1 MALVNFANLDFDQI
15 KVTIK
20 DYLRSNSKFTDY
32 DFEGSNLSSIIDIL
46 AYNTYTT
53 SYNANMVSNE
63 VFLDSATLRENVVS
77 LIQNV
82 GYLPRSRRA
91 ARINVSFYVDTT
103 NYSSKPQNVK
113 LHRGVVATTRAF
125 ANESYSFVTLDD
137 IVRPVSGNRA
147 LFNNCL
153 LVEGTY
159 LTTSFTVDS
168 YDPKQRF
175 ILDNSGI
182 DTTTIKVTVKPSK
195 TANTSRQYYQT
206 GNVTSCHG
214 HYTTNQTL
222 FDITGES
229 PVYWIQE
236 IEGERYELIFGDGIF
251 GKKLEAPSYIEVS
264 YVVCNGAAGNGVNRL
279 TFNGTLTDGRSG
291 ITGTTTGGAGGPGGA
306 GAGGGTGG
314 GSLGGVALTSG
325 ISLLTVTGGGG
336 GGAGTGVGAGGYYG
350 IGSGG
355 AGTGTGT
362 GGGTGSTGAGGGG
375 NVAGTGLGIPGAG
388 GGTGTGV
395 GGRAGGGAGGYNSG
409 SYGGAD
415 IEDIES
421 IKQYGPRAHV
431 GQNRAV
437 TAGDYETLI
446 PSIFPEA
453 EAVSVFGGEEL
464 DPPRYGKVYAAIK
477 PVNGNYLS
485 PPLKENIKNA
495 VKKYNVGGIDLELT
509 DLKYLYIEPDVNA
522 YYDCNLGRSP
532 NDIIN
537 AILDAIEQ
545 YTDNGADAGGNGGL
559 GDLGSTFNF
568 SKFQCMIDG
577 ADPAISSN
585 ITSIRIRRDLRVTLN
600 SFTEYELCFKNCMF
614 VKNCTGHNIRSSG
627 FHVSGIQGMV
637 YLGDKPNPNDHS
649 KGTMFLFRL
658 MSPNEPDIVK
668 SNIGTIDYMHGEIKL
683 TPLMITDTD
692 VFRDF
697 PLIEVDAVPCSN
709 NVKGLHDLYLQI
721 GNGGD
726 GGDDGG
732 GGNGNGVDVSAACD
746 TETPADNYGD
756 NNLVRG
762 VPHFGCST
770 DGNVSA
776 VGETTTYNDDGS
788 YTVSMPE
795 GINMKYITYYPDGR
809 MMTQTVMDGN
819 PTGGGLMGL
828 AEAALPAVATP
839 ALPLPPPTSTGGGG
853 MGGGGGGGY

>member
-46 AYNTYTT
+46 AYNTYIT

-77 LIQNV
+77 LIQNI

-91 ARINVSFYVDTT
+91 ARINVSFSVDTT
-103 NYSSKPQNVK
+103 NYSSQPQNIK

-137 IVRPVSGNRA
+137 ITRPVTGNRA
-147 LFNNCL
+147 LFNNIL

-159 LTTSFTVDS
+159 ITTSFTVDS

-175 ILDNSGI
+175 ILDNAGI

-195 TANTSRQYYQT
+195 TANTSRQYRQT

-222 FDITGES
+222 FQVTGES

-264 YVVCNGAAGNGVNRL
+264 YVVCNGAAGNGVNAL

-314 GSLGGVALTSG
+314 GSLGGAALTAG
-325 ISLLTVTGGGG
+325 ISLLTVTGGGAG
-336 GGAGTGVGAGGYYG
+336 GTGTGVGAGGYYG
-350 IGSGG
+350 IGP
-355 AGTGTGT
+355 AGTLTT
-362 GGGTGSTGAGGGG
+362 GGTGSTGAGGGGAGGG

-388 GGTGTGV
+388 GGAGTGV

-409 SYGGAD
+409 SYGGAE

-421 IKQYGPRAHV
+421 IKEYGPRAHE

-437 TAGDYETLI
+437 TTEDYETLI
-446 PSIFPEA
+446 PSVFPET
-453 EAVSVFGGEEL
+453 EAVSCFGGEEL
-464 DPPRYGKVYAAIK
+464 DPPRYGKVYCAIK
-477 PVNGNYLS
+477 PINGNYLS
-485 PPLKENIKNA
+485 PPLKENIKDA

-509 DLKYLYIEPDVNA
+509 DLKYLYIEPDINA

-537 AILDAIEQ
+537 AILDALQE
-545 YTDNGADAGGNGGL
+545 YLDSGAL
-559 GDLGSTFNF
+559 GDFGETFNF

-577 ADPAISSN
+577 ADPSITSN
-585 ITSIRIRRDLRVTLN
+585 ITSIRIRRDMRVTLN
-600 SFTEYELCFKNCMF
+600 SFTEYELCFRNCMF

-683 TPLMITDTD
+683 IPLMITDTD

-697 PLIEVDAVPCSN
+697 PLIEVDVVPCSN
-709 NVKGLHDLYLQI
+709 NVKGMQDLYLQI
-721 GNGGD
+721 GNGDGSGD
-726 GGDDGG
+726 GSGI
-732 GGNGNGVDVSAACD
+732 DVSAACD

-762 VPHFGCST
+762 VPHFGCNT

-776 VGETTTYNDDGS
+776 VAETTTYNDDGS
-788 YTVSMPE
+788 YTVSIPQ
-795 GINMKYITYYPDGR
+795 GSDMKYITYYPDGR
-809 MMTQTVMDGN
+809 VMTTTVNDAIADPRFGFGVPEEEEIALPPVMD
-819 PTGGGLMGL
+819 
-828 AEAALPAVATP
+828 VQ
-839 ALPLPPPTSTGGGG
+839 LPPPPLPTTG
-853 MGGGGGGGY
+853 Y

>member
-46 AYNTYTT
+46 AYNTYIT

-77 LIQNV
+77 LIQNI

-91 ARINVSFYVDTT
+91 ARVNVSFYVDTT
-103 NYSSKPQNVK
+103 NYSSQPQNIK

-137 IVRPVSGNRA
+137 IVQPVTGNRA
-147 LFNNCL
+147 LFNNVL

-159 LTTSFTVDS
+159 ITTSFTVDS

-175 ILDNSGI
+175 ILDNAGI

-195 TANTSRQYYQT
+195 TANTSRQYRQT
-206 GNVTSCHG
+206 GSVTSCHG

-222 FDITGES
+222 FQVTGES

-264 YVVCNGAAGNGVNRL
+264 YVVCNGAAGNGINTL

-314 GSLGGVALTSG
+314 GSLGGAALTSG
-325 ISLLTVTGGGG
+325 ISLLTVTGGGA

-350 IGSGG
+350 IGPAGTLTTGGTG
-355 AGTGTGT
+355 AGE
-362 GGGTGSTGAGGGG
+362 GGGT
-375 NVAGTGLGIPGAG
+375 
-388 GGTGTGV
+388 
-395 GGRAGGGAGGYNSG
+395 GGAGGYNSG
-409 SYGGAD
+409 SYGGAE

-421 IKQYGPRAHV
+421 IKEYGPRAHE

-437 TAGDYETLI
+437 TAEDYETLI
-446 PSIFPEA
+446 PSVFPET
-453 EAVSVFGGEEL
+453 EAVSCFGGEEL
-464 DPPRYGKVYAAIK
+464 SPPRYGKVYCAIK
-477 PVNGNYLS
+477 PINGNYLS
-485 PPLKENIKNA
+485 PPLKENIKDA
-495 VKKYNVGGIDLELT
+495 VKKYNVGGIELELT
-509 DLKYLYIEPDVNA
+509 DLKYLYIEPDINA

-537 AILDAIEQ
+537 AILDALQE
-545 YTDNGADAGGNGGL
+545 YLDSGAL
-559 GDLGSTFNF
+559 GDFGETFNF

-577 ADPAISSN
+577 ADPSITSN
-585 ITSIRIRRDLRVTLN
+585 ITSIRIRRDMRVTLN
-600 SFTEYELCFKNCMF
+600 SFTEYELCFRNCMF

-649 KGTMFLFRL
+649 KGTLFLFRL

-683 TPLMITDTD
+683 IPLMITDTD

-709 NVKGLHDLYLQI
+709 NVKGMQDLYLQI
-721 GNGGD
+721 GNGDGNGD
-726 GGDDGG
+726 GS
-732 GGNGNGVDVSAACD
+732 GVDVSAACD

-756 NNLVRG
+756 NTLVRG
-762 VPHFGCST
+762 TPHFGCNT

-788 YTVSMPE
+788 YTVSIPQ
-795 GINMKYITYYPDGR
+795 GSDMKYITYYPDGR
-809 MMTQTVMDGN
+809 VMTRTVNDAIADPIFGFGV
-819 PTGGGLMGL
+819 P
-828 AEAALPAVATP
+828 EEEVD
-839 ALPLPPPTSTGGGG
+839 PLPPPPQPQTPPA
-853 MGGGGGGGY
+853 GY